1 MAMNSLRRTLDWFSR
16 PGSLPLILLIY
27 LLLRVA
33 VLAIP
38 LTQFSDGSWYMARA
52 SNLAWGEGYTEDG
65 VPTAFWPPGLPM
77 VLSVLFRIFSPS
89 PVVAQIFNLVCSM
102 GTAWLTLDLGRRLF
116 QSEATGRI
124 ALLLLAIYPN
134 NIGYLPLVATEVF
147 YTMLLLGGCWLLIAR
162 NGNWSLLLAGLVF
175 GFATLTKAQSLLVIP
190 IIFAVGTL
198 REKLTLRRVGAA
210 LAKTFAV
217 VLIALL
223 VVSPWSYRNYKIF
236 GEWVMVSTNGGLTLL
251 SGNNPSARG
260 DYTPDDPLMSSI
272 PRTVATQLD
281 VDKEARKRAIN
292 WIKENPGRFIALIPS
307 KIFRQ
312 WGPDGESEWAYQ
324 AGYGQYAEHANW
336 FRLVRY
342 LNQAYYAGLMLAF
355 AATGYLLLSGKARV
369 SSARLDWW
377 LLPYALAIY
386 PLAIAVVF
394 SGQSRFH
401 YPVMPFITMCSAWI
415 LVRWIQHPQ
424 VDAPRQGGAPQPSR

>member
-38 LTQFSDGSWYMARA
+38 LTQFSDASWYMARA
-52 SNLAWGEGYTEDG
+52 SSLAEGEGYIEDG

-77 VLSVLFRIFSPS
+77 ALSVLFRIFGPS
-89 PVVAQIFNLVCSM
+89 PVVAQIFNLACSM

-147 YTMLLLGGCWLLIAR
+147 YTMLLLGGCWLLVAR
-162 NGNWSLLLAGLVF
+162 NSHWSLVLAGLVF

-190 IIFAVGTL
+190 IVFGVGTL
-198 REKLTLRRVGAA
+198 REKLTLRRISAA

-236 GEWVMVSTNGGLTLL
+236 GEWVMVSTNGGLHLL

-260 DYTPDDPLMSSI
+260 SYTPDDPLMSSI

-292 WIKENPGRFIALIPS
+292 WIRENPGPFIALIPS

-324 AGYGQYAEHANW
+324 AGYGQYAAHAIW
-336 FRLVRY
+336 FRTVRY
-342 LNQAYYAGLMLAF
+342 LNQVYYIGLMLAF
-355 AATGYLLLSGKARV
+355 AAAGYLLLSGKARV

-377 LLPYALAIY
+377 LLPYALAAY
-386 PLAIAVVF
+386 PLVIAVVF

-401 YPVMPFITMCSAWI
+401 YPVMPFITMCSAWM
-415 LVRWIQHPQ
+415 LVRWIQRPQ
-424 VDAPRQGGAPQPSR
+424 VDTPRQGAAPAP